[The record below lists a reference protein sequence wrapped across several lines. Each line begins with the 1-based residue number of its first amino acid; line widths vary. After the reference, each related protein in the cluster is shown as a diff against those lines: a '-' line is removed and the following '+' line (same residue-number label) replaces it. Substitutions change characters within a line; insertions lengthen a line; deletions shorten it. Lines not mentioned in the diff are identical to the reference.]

1 MCSKAHSTSQYVCCI
16 AHNMNMIHC
25 DLNTKL
31 RKAAAKGTRLHL
43 DAAHVQILMS
53 ARIYPALAIL
63 EAEELNALCHQDNQ
77 PLGQQRRRAKT
88 AMSSAP
94 SGCGIE
100 RVETT
105 GPSAGT
111 KTGLTEMDVG
121 LAASRL
127 ASVAALMV
135 SRHKRPSTL

>member
-1 MCSKAHSTSQYVCCI
+1 MS
-16 AHNMNMIHC
+16 MIHG

-31 RKAAAKGTRLHL
+31 RRAAANGTRLHL
-43 DAAHVQILMS
+43 DPAHVQILMS
-53 ARIYPALAIL
+53 ARIYPTLAIL

-77 PLGQQRRRAKT
+77 PPGPKRRPART

-100 RVETT
+100 MIGTI
-105 GPSAGT
+105 GPFVGM
-111 KTGLTEMDVG
+111 KTEQAEMDVG

-127 ASVAALMV
+127 ASAAVMQINRLK
-135 SRHKRPSTL
+135 RHKTH